1 MKDNKTNFGFIMS
14 VFCKYLRLLSIL
26 SHVEYSWKFKE
37 NYKKSKT
44 KATVNVKMH
53 TCVKIHQ

>member
-1 MKDNKTNFGFIMS
+1 MS
-14 VFCKYLRLLSIL
+14 VFCKSLRLLSIL